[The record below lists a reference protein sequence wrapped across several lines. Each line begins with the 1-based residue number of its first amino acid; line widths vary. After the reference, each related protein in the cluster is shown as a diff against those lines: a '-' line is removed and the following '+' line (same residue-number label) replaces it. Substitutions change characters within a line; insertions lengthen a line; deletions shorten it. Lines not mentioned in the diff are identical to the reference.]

1 MQKGSFAVDASPTTR
16 PGAAGALSAI
26 GVGLR
31 LPDQR
36 NQIRDGGFQ
45 VHVLPVPVA
54 RSLISIPPLVRPC
67 RAHRPTMLNCE
78 GPVA

>member
-1 MQKGSFAVDASPTTR
+1 MDSSPTR

-54 RSLISIPPLVRPC
+54 RSLISIPSLVRPY
-67 RAHRPTMLNCE
+67 RAHRPAMLNCE
-78 GPVA
+78 GPV

>member
-54 RSLISIPPLVRPC
+54 RSLISIPPLASIFHDAR
-67 RAHRPTMLNCE
+67 
-78 GPVA
+78 